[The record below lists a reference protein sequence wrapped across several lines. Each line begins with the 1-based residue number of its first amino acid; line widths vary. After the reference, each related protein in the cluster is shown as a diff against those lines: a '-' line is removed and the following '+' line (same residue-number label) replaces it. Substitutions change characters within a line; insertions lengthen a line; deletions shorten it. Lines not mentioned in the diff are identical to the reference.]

1 MTKGTTPEAIAVN
14 GGNTM
19 DAISPH
25 EGIQAGRLWSRLM
38 GLAEYGAI
46 DGDSAKGVNRQ
57 ALSDEDAAA
66 WQYMIALCE
75 GSRLEVETDALGNLF
90 IIAPGRDRSLP
101 PVLLGSHLD
110 SQPTGGRFDGAYG
123 VLCALEVLLEREE
136 RGLREHKPATAAVH
150 ERDLIAVAW
159 MNEEGSRFAP
169 GMMGSMGFAGK
180 MTVEDIRAVRDASGV
195 SVGEAL
201 DRHLAAF
208 AHLPRRPVGFPIA
221 AYLELHI
228 EQGPVLEANDN
239 LIGVVT
245 GIQGKQTWTV
255 DVTGEA
261 GHSGT
266 LAMRERR
273 DAVTAFAR
281 IAAALDAELGTEDDV
296 VKFTIGR
303 AVVTPNAPSVVAE
316 RVVFSID
323 LRHPDNAVLTRL
335 GNRIE
340 AICHAHASP
349 CSVVATNIVNAPSN
363 DFDAELQALISAAAA
378 RFGYR
383 AMPIL
388 SAAGHDARY
397 MAPLAPSAMIFIPC
411 KEGISH
417 NPAEWSTPEQVA
429 AGGNVLYATL
439 EALLAI
445 ERTFP

>member
-1 MTKGTTPEAIAVN
+1 M
-14 GGNTM
+14 
-19 DAISPH
+19 
-25 EGIQAGRLWSRLM
+25 R
-38 GLAEYGAI
+38 LAEYGAI
-46 DGDSAKGVNRQ
+46 EGDSGKGVNRQ

-66 WQYMIALCE
+66 WRYLITLCE

-90 IIAPGRDRSLP
+90 IVAPGRDRSLP

-123 VLCALEVLLEREE
+123 VLCALEVLLEREA
-136 RGLREHKPATAAVH
+136 RGDATEHA
-150 ERDLIAVAW
+150 RDVIAVAW

-180 MTVEDIRAVRDASGV
+180 MSVEDIRAVRDGAGI

-208 AHLPRRPVGFPIA
+208 EHLPHRALGFPIA

-228 EQGPVLEANDN
+228 EQGPVLEANHS

-245 GIQGKQTWTV
+245 GIQGKQTWTIEV
-255 DVTGEA
+255 SGEA

-273 DAVTAFAR
+273 DAMTAFAR
-281 IAAALDAELGTEDDV
+281 MAAALDAELGTEDDL

-303 AVVTPNAPSVVAE
+303 VAVTPNAPSVVAE

-335 GNRIE
+335 GDRIN
-340 AICHAHASP
+340 AICQAHAAP
-349 CSVVATNIVNAPSN
+349 CSVVATNIVHAPSN
-363 DFDAELQALISAAAA
+363 DFDAGLQGLIRDAAAHY
-378 RFGYR
+378 GYR
-383 AMPIL
+383 AMPML

-397 MAPLAPSAMIFIPC
+397 LAPLAPSAMIFIPS

-417 NPAEWSTPEQVA
+417 NPAEWSSQQEVA
-429 AGGNVLYATL
+429 AGANVLYATL
-439 EALLAI
+439 DAWLA
-445 ERTFP
+445 RDR

>member
-1 MTKGTTPEAIAVN
+1 MTKWTTPDMADSNANTAIA
-14 GGNTM
+14 
-19 DAISPH
+19 SQS
-25 EGIQAGRLWSRLM
+25 GIQSDRLWLRLM
-38 GLAEYGAI
+38 RLAEHGAI
-46 DGDSAKGVNRQ
+46 DGDSSKGVNRQ

-66 WQYMIALCE
+66 WRYLIALCE

-90 IIAPGRDRSLP
+90 IIAPGRDRALP

-136 RGLREHKPATAAVH
+136 REAAPEH

-169 GMMGSMGFAGK
+169 GMLGSMGFAGK
-180 MTVEDIRAVRDASGV
+180 MAVEDIRAVRDAAGI
-195 SVGEAL
+195 SVGDAL
-201 DRHLAAF
+201 DRHLASF

-228 EQGPVLEANDN
+228 EQGPVLEANDS

-245 GIQGKQTWTV
+245 GIQGKQTWTIAV
-255 DVTGEA
+255 SGEA

-281 IAAALDAELGTEDDV
+281 IAAALDAELGTEDDL
-296 VKFTIGR
+296 VKFTVGR
-303 AVVTPNAPSVVAE
+303 VVVTPNAPSVVAE

-323 LRHPDNAVLTRL
+323 LRHPDNGVLTRL
-335 GNRIE
+335 GDRID
-340 AICHAHASP
+340 AICQTHASP

-363 DFDAELQALISAAAA
+363 DFDAGLQVLIGAAAA
-378 RFGYR
+378 RFGYS

-417 NPAEWSTPEQVA
+417 NPAEWSSQEEVA

-439 EALLAI
+439 DALLAQD
-445 ERTFP
+445 